1 MSTFRLIVL
10 VCVAQTLAQIGAFS
24 VPALLPRF
32 ITEWDL
38 SNTQGGWITGIFYFG
53 YVASVPLLVALT
65 DRIDPKRVYL
75 FGVGMITIAGFGYA
89 WLADSFSSA
98 LVFRAVWG
106 IGWAGTYMPGLKALS
121 DFVEGPSQSRA
132 VTAHAASIG
141 VSGALSFVIAGTIAE
156 WFGWRWGVA
165 TGGAGALVAWILM
178 ALFLPSRTPKPHE
191 GAWSAL
197 FNFRP
202 ILRNRSAMAYSIGYC
217 VHTFEMSAL
226 RNWVVAFLTFAAAYQ
241 GVSEGGLSSWLAP
254 TAVASCM
261 GILGVCSSVTGNE
274 ISIRFGRRRLILA
287 AMFAGLIV
295 AGTVGFTTAVS
306 YTLAAVLVLVYA
318 ILIWADSSS
327 LTAGAA
333 GSARPGQRGATLAM
347 HSTLGYSGGFF
358 GPLTMGFVLDL
369 TGGGTTPESWG
380 IAFLAVATIMLI
392 GPLAMFILK
401 PEGLAGDK

>member
-1 MSTFRLIVL
+1 MSTFRLVVL

-32 ITEWDL
+32 ITEWNL

-53 YVASVPLLVALT
+53 YVASVPMLVALT

-75 FGVGMITIAGFGYA
+75 FGVGMITVAGFGYA

-98 LVFRAVWG
+98 LVFRAIWG

-165 TGGAGALVAWILM
+165 TGGAGALAAWGLM
-178 ALFLPSRTPKPHE
+178 ALFLPSRAPKPHE

-274 ISIRFGRRRLILA
+274 ISIRFGRRRLILV
-287 AMFAGLIV
+287 AMIAGLFV

-347 HSTLGYSGGFF
+347 HSPLGYGGGFF

-392 GPLAMFILK
+392 GPLAIFILK
-401 PEGLAGDK
+401 PEGLAGDR

>member
-53 YVASVPLLVALT
+53 YVASVPMLVALT

-75 FGVGMITIAGFGYA
+75 FGVGTITIAGFGYA

-98 LVFRAVWG
+98 LVFRAIWG

-165 TGGAGALVAWILM
+165 IGGAGALVAWILM

-191 GAWSAL
+191 GAWSVL

-226 RNWVVAFLTFAAAYQ
+226 RNWVVAFLPFAAAYQ

-254 TAVASCM
+254 TAAGSCM

-274 ISIRFGRRRLILA
+274 ISIRFGRQRLILA
-287 AMFAGLIV
+287 AMIAGLIV
-295 AGTVGFTTAVS
+295 AGTIGFTTAVS

-347 HSTLGYSGGFF
+347 HSTLGYGGGFF

-380 IAFLAVATIMLI
+380 IAFLAVATVMLI
-392 GPLAMFILK
+392 GPLAIFILK